1 MPGDRMYSYSVAL
14 DVQQRWLAALEA
26 IRDAQR
32 EAATALLR
40 FGLRKSGVE
49 SGVRSNNCEVCPNG
63 ELHY

>member
-1 MPGDRMYSYSVAL
+1 MYSVPL

-32 EAATALLR
+32 ETATALLR

-49 SGVRSNNCEVCPNG
+49 SGVRSNNSVS
-63 ELHY
+63 